1 MSTIDPPSD
10 KPTKTSKPAAAA
22 KAVKKT
28 PAKTTAKNAVAK
40 AKPADKPVKT
50 PAAKTDG
57 QEVIAVDNI
66 LLGYDGRIV
75 LDHVSLSVKR
85 GELFGLIGLNGVGK
99 TSLIKI
105 MLNLRAAHDGAIAL
119 HGVDSRN
126 TDARQDVAYLPE
138 RFDPPLFMTGHEF
151 ISFSARLYGR
161 KVSKETAVEY
171 AEMLGLRADY
181 LKRRANT
188 YSKGMRQK
196 LGLIATVLSG
206 CNILILDEPMS
217 GLDPLARVMVKD
229 LLVKCHAEGR
239 TIFLSSHILADLDE
253 LCDRIAVLHDTKFRF
268 IGTPAG
274 LREKNSEKSLER
286 AFLKQI
292 DIATAPVAA

>member
-1 MSTIDPPSD
+1 MSESKKTT
-10 KPTKTSKPAAAA
+10 KPTAAKKKAAVKPAS
-22 KAVKKT
+22 
-28 PAKTTAKNAVAK
+28 K
-40 AKPADKPVKT
+40 AKPDAIAVAPKGD
-50 PAAKTDG
+50 
-57 QEVIAVDNI
+57 EVISVNQI
-66 LLGYDGRIV
+66 LLGYDGRVV
-75 LDHVSLSVKR
+75 LDRVSLSVFD

-105 MLNLRAAHDGAIAL
+105 MLNLRAAHDGTVAM
-119 HGVDSRN
+119 HGIDSRD
-126 TDARQDVAYLPE
+126 TEARQDVAYLPE

-151 ISFSARLYGR
+151 IRFSAQLYGR
-161 KVSKETAVEY
+161 KVSEAQAVEY

-206 CNILILDEPMS
+206 CKILILDEPMS

-229 LLVKCHAEGR
+229 LLVKCHKEGR

-253 LCDRIAVLHDTKFRF
+253 LCDRIAILHDRHFQF

-274 LREKNSEKSLER
+274 LRKEVGEQTLER
-286 AFLKQI
+286 AFLKKI
-292 DIATAPVAA
+292 DISAAPVAA